1 MTSVWSEVDPA
12 LTSYDACTWCSILMV
27 VVASGFTAF
36 PLGAYTHEERRAF
49 RGSDSRLNF
58 SGGVD
63 AAVARYG
70 VSIVSPA
77 PYTQAGLQAA
87 LATPGKAYAVA
98 GQLANFP
105 AGHPIRRHDPGF
117 TGFHAVCVIPK
128 GNGEVLWLDPLAPMN
143 YAGDTIP
150 AAWVTDTFAITNY
163 PNDARY
169 LPTMVNDVNL
179 KGTPI
184 APGNWRTTLTA
195 EAGLTEDPT
204 AATYTNL
211 RVLPAG
217 TPFTVDWQVDGPREL
232 LGTYRWYGGWVT
244 NPAQFGYIISANCG
258 PLTDAGYTQA
268 DIDAAVAAALAGVP
282 QPPPAPPVSADI
294 ATARANLALLTVDLN
309 DIATAR
315 NAITAARTRAVAH
328 KNAAKTALGG

>member
-12 LTSYDACTWCSILMV
+12 LTSYEDCTYCSVLMV
-27 VVASGFTAF
+27 LVASGFTAF
-36 PLGAYTHEERRAF
+36 PLGAYTHPERVAF
-49 RGSDSRLNF
+49 RGGDPRLNF
-58 SGGVD
+58 SGPVD
-63 AAVARYG
+63 RAAIRYG
-70 VSIVSPA
+70 VAVTSPT

-87 LATPGKAYAVA
+87 LATPGAAYAVA

-150 AAWVTDTFAITNY
+150 AAWVTDIFSITNY

-179 KGTPI
+179 KGTPLE
-184 APGNWRTTLTA
+184 PLNNRKTTLIA
-195 EAGLTEDPT
+195 DAGLTEDPT
-204 AATYTNL
+204 VMPYNNL

-217 TPFTVDWQVDGPREL
+217 TPFTVDWIVQGNTL
-232 LGTYRWYGGWVT
+232 AGTDRWYGGWVVAQPPT
-244 NPAQFGYIISANCG
+244 YPNPQFGYIISANCG
-258 PLTDAGYTQA
+258 PL
-268 DIDAAVAAALAGVP
+268 VP
-282 QPPPAPPVSADI
+282 IETVTVEVPAPAPPSNVD
-294 ATARANLALLTVDLN
+294 TALILSEVNKLTVALN
-309 DIATAR
+309 DVSRAR
-315 NAITAARTRAVAH
+315 SRAVTA
-328 KNAAKTALGG
+328 KNTIKSLVGG